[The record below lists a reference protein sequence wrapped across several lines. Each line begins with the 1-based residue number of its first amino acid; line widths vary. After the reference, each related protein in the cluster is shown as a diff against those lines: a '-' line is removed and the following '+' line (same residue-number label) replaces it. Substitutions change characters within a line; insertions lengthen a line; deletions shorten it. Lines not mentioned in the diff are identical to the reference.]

1 MPLPRSS
8 GSWLAAATGAEG
20 DTLRLVAERRQNCDD
35 DSDAA
40 GDQRQRQ
47 TIVATEMRGDA
58 GLVEQRRETDR
69 GLPKIVV
76 MPCSRSKSYTASL
89 IVFIALPH
97 DRYGSCLHAPV
108 CLATA
113 ALIS

>member
-20 DTLRLVAERRQNCDD
+20 DTLRLVAERRQNCGD

-58 GLVEQRRETDR
+58 GPDSSVRRRQQIAKLVDQAGERAAGLVRRKLVKMHGD
-69 GLPKIVV
+69 
-76 MPCSRSKSYTASL
+76 YTPS
-89 IVFIALPH
+89 ALH
-97 DRYGSCLHAPV
+97 HELHQEG
-108 CLATA
+108 THRQ
-113 ALIS
+113 